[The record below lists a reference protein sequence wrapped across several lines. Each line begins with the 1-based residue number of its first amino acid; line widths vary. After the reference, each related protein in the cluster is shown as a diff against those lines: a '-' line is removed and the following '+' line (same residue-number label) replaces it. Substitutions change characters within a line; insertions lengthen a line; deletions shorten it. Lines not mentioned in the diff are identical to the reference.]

1 MQEKLQR
8 KVTLPEDSKVIC
20 FVCIPD
26 FRANED
32 TALKCSI
39 VGEKRHRVLSLCARV
54 NDRTLSQCARA
65 GVKAVSVPHLQKY
78 FFCSYK
84 IAICKT
90 YCVILYI
97 FVFFFQISTFNGY
110 DVSHD
115 TFHLLKLSSFTLHLK
130 I

>member
-1 MQEKLQR
+1 M
-8 KVTLPEDSKVIC
+8 
-20 FVCIPD
+20 
-26 FRANED
+26 
-32 TALKCSI
+32 
-39 VGEKRHRVLSLCARV
+39 
-54 NDRTLSQCARA
+54 NDRTLSQWARA
-65 GVKAVSVPHLQKY
+65 GVEPVSMSYLEKY

-97 FVFFFQISTFNGY
+97 FVFFQISTFNGY

-115 TFHLLKLSSFTLHLK
+115 TFHLLKSSSFTLHLK